1 MKEMLEQ
8 LDGFAGRET
17 RVAMATLVAT
27 RGTSPRREGAKMW
40 VGQQGGI
47 LGSVTIGGCVDARVV
62 EESAETLGSLTPSL
76 LSVELG
82 EEDAR
87 EMGLSCAGSVDVFL
101 EPLALDD
108 PADPTVAAY
117 ARVRAH
123 TAAGGRAVVATPLR
137 AGGGKLVV
145 LDDGAVSGDVGDPAL
160 AAELVR
166 QGGEVL
172 RRGSSRTLETLG
184 VPVFFEVHAPPYELV
199 VFGAGHIAQQLVRLG
214 RALGMRTVVIDSR
227 DRYAN
232 REAFPDADEIRV
244 GIPSEVAEQL
254 RFGPL
259 SAVVLVAHD
268 YKFDLPV
275 LRRVLQSD
283 AAYIGMLGSR
293 KRGETILRLLAED
306 GASADAL
313 ERVRTPIGL
322 DVGAETAAELAVSIL
337 AEVLAERAGRPG
349 TPMRLRGRA

>member
-1 MKEMLEQ
+1 MTEMLEQ
-8 LDGFAGRET
+8 LDEFAGRER

-27 RGTSPRREGAKMW
+27 RGASPRREGAKMW
-40 VGQQGGI
+40 VGEGGGI

-62 EESAETLGSLTPSL
+62 QESAETLGSGRPRL

-123 TAAGGRAVVATPLR
+123 TAAGGRAVIATPLR

-160 AAELVR
+160 VAEIARLAADVI
-166 QGGEVL
+166 
-172 RRGSSRTLETLG
+172 RRGSSRTVEVAG
-184 VPVFFEVHAPPYELV
+184 VPVFFEVHAPPHELV
-199 VFGAGHIAQQLVRLG
+199 VFGAGHIAQQLVRFA
-214 RALGMRTVVIDSR
+214 RALGMRTVVVDSR

-232 REAFPDADEIRV
+232 RDAFPDADEIRV
-244 GIPSEVAEQL
+244 GIPSEVAETL

-275 LRRVLQSD
+275 LRRVLATD
-283 AAYIGMLGSR
+283 AAYVGMLGSR
-293 KRGETILRLLAED
+293 KRADTILRMLAE
-306 GASADAL
+306 GGVAPEAL
-313 ERVRTPIGL
+313 ARVRTPIGL
-322 DVGAETAAELAVSIL
+322 DLGAETAAELAISII
-337 AEVLAERAGRPG
+337 AEILAERAGRPG
-349 TPMRLRGRA
+349 TPMRLKGRA